1 MFAHP
6 QTAAF
11 LFSALIIAGF
21 SSQCKTFLRSLGRKS
36 AAPDGAAP
44 VSHRPSCSFRMAT
57 NVPLSSAPR
66 IRTFADMYSQIIS
79 TTTVPMDP

>member
-1 MFAHP
+1 MLQHP

-11 LFSALIIAGF
+11 LFSAFIIAGF
-21 SSQCKTFLRSLGRKS
+21 SSQCKTFLRSLNRKRT
-36 AAPDGAAP
+36 APDGAAP
-44 VSHRPSCSFRMAT
+44 VFYRSSCSFRMAT